1 MSIARTILAFPGAIA
16 DNSLTFFSRT
26 ELNLVLNMYGR
37 LVSTGHIRDYAIHEE
52 KDSVSFSFFR
62 RASERPAYMIVKTP
76 AMKKKRGMYRVV
88 GPNGQLLK
96 RSENL
101 KGVLR
106 FFEPKLIK
114 LVKA

>member
-1 MSIARTILAFPGAIA
+1 MSYAGTILAFPAHIS
-16 DNSLTFFSRT
+16 NISLTFFTRF
-26 ELNLVLNMYGR
+26 ELNLILNMYCR
-37 LVSTGHIRDYAIHEE
+37 LVSTGYIRDYAIHEE

-62 RASERPAYMIVKTP
+62 RASERPAYMIIKTTDT
-76 AMKKKRGMYRVV
+76 KKKRGNYRVV

-101 KGVLR
+101 RGVLKY
-106 FFEPKLIK
+106 FEPKLIK